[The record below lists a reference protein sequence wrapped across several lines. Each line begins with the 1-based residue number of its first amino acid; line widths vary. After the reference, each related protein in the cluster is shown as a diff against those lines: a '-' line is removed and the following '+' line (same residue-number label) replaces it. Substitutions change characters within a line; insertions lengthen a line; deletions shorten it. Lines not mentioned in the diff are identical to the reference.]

1 MPVWREE
8 ESQEEDVRLAICVGH
23 EFVVEGLVSYGCV
36 RLREA
41 VFRIPEEACMLFEN
55 CTYCMNRFQCKSH
68 LLSRRCM

>member
-8 ESQEEDVRLAICVGH
+8 ESQEENVRVAICVGH

-41 VFRIPEEACMLFEN
+41 V
-55 CTYCMNRFQCKSH
+55 YV
-68 LLSRRCM
+68 